1 MIPAIDGLIILDK
14 PPGHTSHEIT
24 SFVKKITGA
33 KRTGHAGTL
42 DPDVS
47 GVLPVALGRATKLL
61 RYIAGE
67 TKTYIGIIKF
77 RKVQTK
83 EQIEELFRAF
93 TGELV
98 QTPPKISAVRK
109 VPRKRTVYYL
119 KLLEISDSNP
129 RLALFEAKV
138 DAGTYIRTL
147 CEDIGKRCGGAR
159 MEELRRIAVGN
170 IRESQTVTMQD
181 VVDAMWLL
189 KNKKDG
195 SLLKKIIRPAENFI
209 DLPIV
214 TIKNSAIDSIRSGAQ
229 IAVPA
234 VVGFQSS
241 AFGSNASGGLGAQ
254 SPMVSRNQK
263 VSLFSEDGRFVG
275 VGVTQISS
283 DELKNQK
290 KGIAIRLER
299 VQI

>member
-1 MIPAIDGLIILDK
+1 MSLDGLIILDK

-83 EQIEELFRAF
+83 EQIEELFRTF

>member
-1 MIPAIDGLIILDK
+1 MSLDGLILLDK

-67 TKTYIGIIKF
+67 TKTYVGIIKF
-77 RKVQTK
+77 RKVQSK
-83 EQIEELFRAF
+83 AQIEELFRAF
-93 TGELV
+93 TGELM

-109 VPRKRTVYYL
+109 VPRQRTVYHL
-119 KLLEISDSNP
+119 KLLEISETNP
-129 RLALFEAKV
+129 RLVLFEAKV
-138 DAGTYIRTL
+138 GAGTYIRTL
-147 CEDIGKRCGGAR
+147 CEDIGKKCGGAR

-170 IRESQTVTMQD
+170 IHENQTVAIQD
-181 VVDAMWLL
+181 VVDAIWLQ
-189 KNKKDG
+189 KNKKDD
-195 SLLKKIIRPAENFI
+195 SLLRKIIHRTEDFI
-209 DLPIV
+209 ELPKVI
-214 TIKNSAIDSIRSGAQ
+214 IKNSAIDSIRSGAQ

-234 VVGFQSS
+234 VVRFESS
-241 AFGSNASGGLGAQ
+241 VQRLERVA
-254 SPMVSRNQK
+254 
-263 VSLFSEDGRFVG
+263 LFSEEKRFIG
-275 VGVTQISS
+275 VGITQMSS
-283 DELKNQK
+283 EEFGNVK